1 MMEAVQHLA
10 GNSHTLMQKLHL
22 VVWTQLSS
30 WLNLSHLPPIDSATT
45 IYGWWTKC
53 RARVQKEFCRT
64 LDGVLIYFWWNIW
77 KECNRPTFNNDFK
90 QVIDAAYLIK
100 DGILQFATAHL
111 GSTFTTTDSQSVF
124 LLVFSM
130 CLLFSGATLTFLPF
144 CYCIAQ
150 CGDRVGWALLAF
162 KRTSDVVQRE

>member
-111 GSTFTTTDSQSVF
+111 GSAFTTTDS
-124 LLVFSM
+124 
-130 CLLFSGATLTFLPF
+130 
-144 CYCIAQ
+144 
-150 CGDRVGWALLAF
+150 
-162 KRTSDVVQRE
+162 

>member
-1 MMEAVQHLA
+1 MIQYASCATSRRKLP
-10 GNSHTLMQKLHL
+10 HTYAKIAPFTA

-90 QVIDAAYLIK
+90 QAIDAAYLIK

-111 GSTFTTTDSQSVF
+111 GSAFTTTDS
-124 LLVFSM
+124 
-130 CLLFSGATLTFLPF
+130 
-144 CYCIAQ
+144 
-150 CGDRVGWALLAF
+150 
-162 KRTSDVVQRE
+162 

>member
-1 MMEAVQHLA
+1 LEGEGRAKMLFFFLAWILLHRKILTANNLTKRGEAGHMMEAVQHLA

-53 RARVQKEFCRT
+53 RARVQKVFCVT

-77 KECNRPTFNNDFK
+77 KECNRQTFNNDFK

-111 GSTFTTTDSQSVF
+111 GSAFTTTDS
-124 LLVFSM
+124 
-130 CLLFSGATLTFLPF
+130 
-144 CYCIAQ
+144 
-150 CGDRVGWALLAF
+150 
-162 KRTSDVVQRE
+162 